1 MPFGRCWQKAEG
13 AHDYPGACA
22 KPAAMDAP
30 RAGSRRIAQAEQT
43 EAGSLESVAFLHT
56 YYHLMLRRVISFA
69 MIGENPMRVIPREK
83 AMNTQ
88 SDIKMTDQMERD
100 LIERELGPR
109 SPSLVA
115 DVKSA
120 ISAAQHMLSRLQN
133 QARKAKIVYANG

>member
-1 MPFGRCWQKAEG
+1 MTI
-13 AHDYPGACA
+13 HDACAAPQPWTPCARGPGASREA
-22 KPAAMDAP
+22 K
-30 RAGSRRIAQAEQT
+30 ET
-43 EAGSLESVAFLHT
+43 EACSLESVAFLHT

-69 MIGENPMRVIPREK
+69 IIRENPIRVIPREK

-109 SPSLVA
+109 SPSLAA

-120 ISAAQHMLSRLQN
+120 IFAVQHMLSRLQN

>member
-1 MPFGRCWQKAEG
+1 M
-13 AHDYPGACA
+13 
-22 KPAAMDAP
+22 
-30 RAGSRRIAQAEQT
+30 
-43 EAGSLESVAFLHT
+43 LESVAFLHT

-69 MIGENPMRVIPREK
+69 IIRENPIRVIPREK

-109 SPSLVA
+109 SPSLAA

-120 ISAAQHMLSRLQN
+120 IFAVQHMLSRLQN